1 MAEYLNLSTHTGR
14 ATHVYPTLAGAIED
28 AHYLARKSGQPVPVM
43 RACVTVYPDT
53 QIENDPDF
61 DAGAELAAALKRIL
75 ALQNDAMNRSERE
88 KAKPAPPPADEMEF
102 WLVWSPDGR
111 FPPSKRHAS
120 EAEARAEAK
129 RLAAS
134 KTGSD
139 FFVLRATS
147 RHRVT
152 RPVEARVEDA
162 ALGEVECP
170 F

>member
-1 MAEYLNLSTHTGR
+1 MTEYLNLSTYAR
-14 ATHVYPTLAGAIED
+14 DALDVYQTLAGAIED
-28 AHYLARKSGQPVPVM
+28 AHYHARTIGGPVPVM
-43 RACVTVYPDT
+43 RTCMTVYPDMR
-53 QIENDPDF
+53 IESDPES
-61 DAGAELAAALKRIL
+61 GQSPELAAALKRIL

-152 RPVEARVEDA
+152 PPVEARVEDA
-162 ALGEVECP
+162 VLGEVECP